1 MLARLIYASE
11 VAAPLGPQDITQLL
25 RQARMRNAVRG
36 ITGLLVFDSKHFLQ
50 VIEGAPDAVNR
61 LYVRMATDPRHAR
74 PTLLSYAQVAVR
86 RFSQWQMG
94 FVAADAQHRE
104 LYGRL
109 TASMRFDPMAL
120 RGDQAEELL
129 ISLAAQLPMEQNESA
144 PA

>member
-11 VAAPLGPQDITQLL
+11 VATPLGPDDLTQML

-50 VIEGAPDAVNR
+50 VIEGSPDAVNR
-61 LYVRMATDPRHAR
+61 LYARLVTDPRHAR
-74 PTLLSYAQVAVR
+74 PTLLSYAQVEIR

-109 TASMRFDPMAL
+109 TASMRFDPLAM

-129 ISLAAQLPMEQNESA
+129 WALSPQAPIEQSEPASA
-144 PA
+144 